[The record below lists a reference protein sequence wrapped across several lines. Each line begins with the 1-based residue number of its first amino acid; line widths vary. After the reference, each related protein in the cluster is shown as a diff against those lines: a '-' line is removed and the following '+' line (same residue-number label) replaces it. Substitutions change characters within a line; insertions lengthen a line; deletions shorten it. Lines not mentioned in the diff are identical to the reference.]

1 LTAYTVTDTKAFRA
15 LLVEARQQDY
25 ALASE
30 EHELGV
36 HAVAVPLR
44 NAEGATVAALNV
56 VVPESRVRSGAVQRE
71 LLPLLQ
77 GASLELR
84 ALL

>member
-1 LTAYTVTDTKAFRA
+1 
-15 LLVEARQQDY
+15 
-25 ALASE
+25 
-30 EHELGV
+30 
-36 HAVAVPLR
+36 VAVPLR

-77 GASLELR
+77 GAALELR